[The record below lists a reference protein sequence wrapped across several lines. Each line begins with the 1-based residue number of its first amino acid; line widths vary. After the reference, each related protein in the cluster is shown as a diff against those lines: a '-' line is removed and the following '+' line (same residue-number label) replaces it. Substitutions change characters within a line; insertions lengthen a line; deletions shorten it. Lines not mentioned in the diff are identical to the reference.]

1 MCHSFDRA
9 QKWLATSILS
19 SFPFV
24 KLNLLDK
31 WCSIMQDLK
40 FEKQS
45 VEKCCSFFSVDD
57 SEN

>member
-1 MCHSFDRA
+1 MCHSFDWA

-19 SFPFV
+19 SFPFA
-24 KLNLLDK
+24 KLNLLGK

-40 FEKQS
+40 FEKQA
-45 VEKCCSFFSVDD
+45 VEKCCSFLSIDD